1 MKTPRILIVLTILNL
16 GLVSC
21 QLLPARRAVAADG
34 AAPVLR
40 GRALEIVD
48 DRGKVRASI
57 QVLPPD
63 RSGLLVNGKPPAET
77 VILRL
82 IDPNG
87 KPTVK
92 VAASVNGGGLSMTG
106 EADDIHVILGAGAES
121 SLKLRNKDHEQIIK
135 Q

>member
-1 MKTPRILIVLTILNL
+1 MKIQRILIVLTLVNL
-16 GLVSC
+16 GLISC
-21 QLLPARRAVAADG
+21 QLLPTRRAEAAD
-34 AAPVLR
+34 AVAPVLR

-63 RSGLLVNGKPPAET
+63 RSGTLPEGKAPVET

-87 KPTVK
+87 KPAVK
-92 VAASVNGGGLSMTG
+92 VAASVQGAGLSFTG
-106 EADDIHVILGAGAES
+106 EADDIHVILKAGSES
-121 SLKLRNKDHEQIIK
+121 SLKLKNKDHEQIIK